1 MNNNDY
7 KKKVGIL
14 YSWPMIIVF
23 IIVFWPFA
31 IYLVYKRVKI
41 DKRAGFTTGR
51 IVRYLSYACFFMV
64 AVGIIACL
72 DTGFSGEDVGMI
84 LFFLIAGVVL
94 FMFGKKLAVNA
105 EKYKKYISIIIN
117 GNEYILDNIASA
129 MSLSINVVK
138 KDLNDMINNGY
149 FQGAYIN
156 DSTNEII
163 LQKKNNESIKESR
176 SSNSASQTESRVITC
191 KCCGAQNK
199 VTTSDIECDYCGS
212 PL

>member
-23 IIVFWPFA
+23 IVVFWPFA

-41 DKRAGFTTGR
+41 DKRAGFTIGG
-51 IVRYLSYACFFMV
+51 IVRYLSYACFFIVVM
-64 AVGIIACL
+64 GIIACL
-72 DTGFSGEDVGMI
+72 STGFSGEDIGMI

-94 FMFGKKLAVNA
+94 FMFAKKLTTNS

-117 GNEYILDNIASA
+117 GNEYILDNIAGA
-129 MSLSINVVK
+129 MSLSINVVR

-156 DSTNEII
+156 DSTNEIV
-163 LQKKNNESIKESR
+163 LPNKSKKNVDEAESYGTIQVRTKVVS
-176 SSNSASQTESRVITC
+176 C

-199 VTTSDIECDYCGS
+199 VAPSTVECDYCGS